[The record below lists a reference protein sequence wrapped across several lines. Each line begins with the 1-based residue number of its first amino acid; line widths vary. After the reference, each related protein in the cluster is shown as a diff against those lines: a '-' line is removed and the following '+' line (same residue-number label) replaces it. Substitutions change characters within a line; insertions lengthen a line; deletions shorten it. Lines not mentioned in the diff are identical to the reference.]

1 MVIAHPDEP
10 LVVPA
15 TGLRG
20 RPRLEFTVNGRR
32 QRIDGRFSRPH
43 WCCFAQ
49 FAAAAQVPPGR
60 YAARLSAEGGGSADV
75 DLEVRAAAPGR
86 RILVPARNGAAEP
99 YTVLILA
106 NAVFAG
112 PNGQLTRDPLA
123 ADQPRFGMIVAYILE
138 DLLTLAEDV
147 LAVREER
154 GAVQFET
161 FRDPG
166 LAMTPAHA
174 FATSV
179 PDPSSARP
187 KTQELREFLRARGL
201 KADVVYVVHGM
212 TAHSRAWAFGALD
225 DLRREKKRYE
235 LDGKLFDIGR
245 FTESP
250 GTVALCSNVDQSTP
264 TALHE
269 FGHAASD
276 ARTFVDDLYDNDGKG
291 RPLVNKRFRTL
302 ATDPLPPRFATYEG
316 RSFASAT
323 DRWPNKGYPPF
334 TSFHCQR
341 AAPQFPNLMDQ
352 YNVIGKRACR
362 FDLLTAQWFADRLDF
377 KTAR

>member
-1 MVIAHPDEP
+1 MVIAHSDEP

-15 TGLRG
+15 VGLRG
-20 RPRLEFTVNGRR
+20 RPHLEFTVGGRR

-49 FAAAAQVPPGR
+49 FPAAAQVPPGR
-60 YAARLSAEGGGSADV
+60 YAARLSGDGGGTAAV
-75 DLEVRAAAPGR
+75 ELEVQPGAPGR
-86 RILVPARNGAAEP
+86 RVLVKARNGAAEP

-106 NAVFAG
+106 NAVFEG

-166 LAMTPAHA
+166 LAMTAAHA

-179 PDPSSARP
+179 PDPTSARP
-187 KTQELREFLRARGL
+187 KTREIREFLRARAIS
-201 KADVVYVVHGM
+201 ADVVYVVHGM
-212 TAHSRAWAFGALD
+212 TAHSRAYAFGALD
-225 DLRREKKRYE
+225 DLRRTKKTYE
-235 LDGKLFDIGR
+235 LDGNRFEIGR
-245 FTESP
+245 FTQSP
-250 GTVALCSNVDQSTP
+250 GVVTLCSNVDQSMP

-276 ARTFVDDLYDNDGKG
+276 ARTFVDDLYDNDGLG
-291 RPLVNKRFRTL
+291 RRLINKKFRAL

-316 RSFASAT
+316 RAFASAT

-334 TSFHCQR
+334 TSYHAQR
-341 AAPQFPNLMDQ
+341 AVPQFPNIMDQ
-352 YNVIGKRACR
+352 YKGLGGRRCR
-362 FDLLTAQWFADRLDF
+362 FDLLTQQWFADRLDF

>member
-49 FAAAAQVPPGR
+49 FPAAAQVPPGR
-60 YAARLSAEGGGSADV
+60 YAATLAAESGGPVPVELDVRLGVA
-75 DLEVRAAAPGR
+75 GR

-106 NAVFAG
+106 NAVFEA
-112 PNGQLTRDPLA
+112 PNRQLARDPLA
-123 ADQPRFGMIVAYILE
+123 ADKPRFGMLVAYILE

-154 GAVQFET
+154 GAVQFEI
-161 FRDPG
+161 FRDPA
-166 LAMTPAHA
+166 LALLPAHA
-174 FATSV
+174 FATAI
-179 PDPSSARP
+179 PDPGSARP
-187 KTQELREFLRARGL
+187 KTKEIRDFLKARGL
-201 KADVVYVVHGM
+201 WADVVYVVHGM
-212 TAHSRAWAFGALD
+212 TQHARAYAFGALD
-225 DLRREKKRYE
+225 DLRRDKKRYE
-235 LDGKLFDIGR
+235 LDGKLLDMGR

-250 GTVALCSNVDQSTP
+250 GVVALCSNIDQSTP

-291 RPLVNKRFRTL
+291 RTLINKKFRTL
-302 ATDPLPPRFATYEG
+302 ATDPLPARFATYDG
-316 RSFASAT
+316 KGFASAT

-334 TSFHCQR
+334 TSYHPQR
-341 AAPQFPNLMDQ
+341 AVPQFPNLMDQ
-352 YNVIGKRACR
+352 CNGLGKRACR
-362 FDLLTAQWFADRLDF
+362 FDFLTQQWFADRLDF